1 MGVPISTASTVTTC
15 EELQLRLAETEE
27 LLAAKEEE
35 ASVVLDALAHSG
47 DPKRAEQRKELAEEA
62 HREAIRAA
70 EHAAVLRERFAEAAS
85 RHAACAVARAAS
97 LRELRAS

>member
-1 MGVPISTASTVTTC
+1 MEVPISTASSVTAC

-35 ASVVLDALAHSG
+35 ASVVLDALAQSG
-47 DPKRAEQRKELAEEA
+47 DPDRAEQRKVLAAEA

-70 EHAAVLRERFAEAAS
+70 EHAAVLRERFAEAAT
-85 RHAACAVARAAS
+85 RHAQSAVARAAS
-97 LRELRAS
+97 LRELRAG